1 MPDNHDAPAKRQY
14 LSAES
19 RRESILRVADEVLS
33 KEGIAHLSIVEVARR
48 AGISRQLIY
57 QHFADLNTLLIEV
70 IRMRFTE
77 SKIALDIAE
86 GARELEIRDLV
97 QRQIRRVLNLP
108 TRDRQLMRNLFGD
121 ITALP
126 RDLWVTIAEV
136 RQTVVA
142 RWTNL
147 IDPRNTPAPLSYAKM
162 GLIIHAI
169 LGAWDLIIDGSLT
182 EDEAVDLLM
191 KITESLFVLPW

>member
-1 MPDNHDAPAKRQY
+1 M
-14 LSAES
+14 
-19 RRESILRVADEVLS
+19 ADEVLT
-33 KEGIAHLSIVEVARR
+33 KEGVARLSIVEVARR

-70 IRMRFTE
+70 IRMRCAE
-77 SKIALDIAE
+77 VQLSLDISE

-97 QRQIRRVLNLP
+97 ERQLHRVLTLP
-108 TRDRQLMRNLFGD
+108 NRDRQLMRNLFGD

-126 RDLWVTIAEV
+126 RDLWVTIAEI

-142 RWTNL
+142 RWTNV
-147 IDPRNTPAPLSYAKM
+147 IDPGNTPAPLSYAKI

-169 LGAWDLIIDGSLT
+169 LGAWDLIIDGSIT
-182 EDEAVDLLM
+182 EDEAVNLLM
-191 KITESLFVLPW
+191 NMTESFFVLPW

>member
-1 MPDNHDAPAKRQY
+1 MAERHDAPAKRQY
-14 LSAES
+14 LSAQS
-19 RRESILRVADEVLS
+19 RRESILLVADEVLT

-70 IRMRFTE
+70 IRLRFKETQLT
-77 SKIALDIAE
+77 LDVSD
-86 GARELEIRDLV
+86 GAVHLEIRDLV
-97 QRQIRRVLNLP
+97 RRQLHRVLNLP
-108 TRDRQLMRNLFGD
+108 NRDRQLMRNLFGD
-121 ITALP
+121 ISMLP
-126 RDLWVTIAEV
+126 HDLWPTIAEI
-136 RQTVVA
+136 RQAVVA

-147 IDPRNTPAPLSYAKM
+147 IDPRNTPSPLSYAKM

-169 LGAWDLIIDGSLT
+169 LGAWDLMLDGSLS

-191 KITESLFVLPW
+191 KVTESLFVLPW